1 MYHIISNPVSGRKKM
16 KNKNEIVFTYLKENK
31 IDFVLYESKYYNH
44 PYELAKEITTK
55 NDSGNIIVMG
65 GDGTFNE
72 VLNGIVD
79 LSKWNIGL
87 IPTGSGNDFAS
98 CLNLPVKKP
107 LECLKLILNNEIKP
121 VDYIKINNKIC
132 ANVLGTGIDVAVL
145 QIFEKHT
152 KLKGSFRYLVSFL
165 QAVSSNPK
173 YEFDVS
179 LDDGPFER
187 KKGFIVVLCNG
198 STIGGGI
205 TICPGA
211 NPTDHQMEFVFVE
224 SVKKSKIPGVLMK
237 VLTKKIF
244 NASVTQHVYCKKAVF
259 KDNKNLMLQIDGNI
273 TNDYSEYVCE
283 IVNDGINMYR

>member
-1 MYHIISNPVSGRKKM
+1 MYHIISNPISGRKKR
-16 KNKNEIVFTYLKENK
+16 KNKNEVIFTYLKENN
-31 IDFVLYESKYYNH
+31 IEYILYESKYYNH
-44 PYELAKEITTK
+44 PYELAREITSSYST
-55 NDSGNIIVMG
+55 GNIIVMG

-72 VLNGIVD
+72 VINGIND

-98 CLNLPVKKP
+98 CLKLPIKKP
-107 LECLKLILNNEIKP
+107 LECLKLILKNELKP
-121 VDYIKINNKIC
+121 VDYIKVNNKIC

-145 QIFEKHT
+145 QVFETHK

-165 QAVSSNPK
+165 QALASNPK
-173 YEFDVS
+173 YEFEVS
-179 LDDGPFER
+179 LDDGPFVR

-205 TICPGA
+205 TICPNA
-211 NPTDHQMEFVFVE
+211 NPTDHLMEFVFVE
-224 SVKKSKIPGVLMK
+224 SVKKSKIPGVLLK
-237 VLTKKIF
+237 VLNKKIF
-244 NASVTQHVYCKKAVF
+244 KASVTQHVYCKKAVF

-283 IVNDGINMYR
+283 IVDNGINMYR